1 MKTAKE
7 ILLKHLPFASE
18 LWLNVNKEIFAA
30 MEEYAEQFGGQ
41 FEQQVSLGAS
51 QPVLLAEDCVEI
63 HLNYS
68 TDGTLRIF
76 GWTPYGEREEL
87 DILMGEIV
95 TAHNDHYEVDK
106 SALFRILAKLL
117 QNGQKYIIS
126 GG

>member
-1 MKTAKE
+1 MENANNYKLASKICDYVVNQIDFGRKISIWDIE
-7 ILLKHLPFASE
+7 KILNDNIPHERVVKPT
-18 LWLNVNKEIFAA
+18 
-30 MEEYAEQFGGQ
+30 
-41 FEQQVSLGAS
+41 
-51 QPVLLAEDCVEI
+51 LAEDCVEI

-68 TDGTLRIF
+68 TDGTLRVF